1 MKKRK
6 KKVKTRSTPN
16 EIERKNEA
24 SKEESYV
31 IIIIIIYSNLDII
44 LESEEEMYYKPEQ
57 NRPACL
63 AVGDF
68 VIVTYDE
75 AYYPYKR
82 KGSGKCYAEDSS
94 K

>member
-24 SKEESYV
+24 TKEESYV
-31 IIIIIIYSNLDII
+31 IIIIYSNLDII